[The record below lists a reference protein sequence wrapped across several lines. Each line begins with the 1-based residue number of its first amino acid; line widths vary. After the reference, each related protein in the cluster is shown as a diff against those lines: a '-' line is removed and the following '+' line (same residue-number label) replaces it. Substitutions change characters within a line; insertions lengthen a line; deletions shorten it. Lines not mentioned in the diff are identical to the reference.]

1 MSNEATGTEIVPHK
15 VKLKEVLKGSEG
27 ELIGGNLSV
36 LYSIQGSVSEVDFK
50 NKILFIEDLD
60 EYLYHVDRMLYN
72 MKRNDYF
79 KNVKGIIVGSMRD
92 MHDNEIPFGQNEV
105 QIISEIAK
113 DLDIPIAFEFCA
125 GHQKDNR
132 TLVLGSQVTF
142 EVNDTEI
149 KLAFE

>member
-1 MSNEATGTEIVPHK
+1 
-15 VKLKEVLKGSEG
+15 
-27 ELIGGNLSV
+27 
-36 LYSIQGSVSEVDFK
+36 
-50 NKILFIEDLD
+50 
-60 EYLYHVDRMLYN
+60 